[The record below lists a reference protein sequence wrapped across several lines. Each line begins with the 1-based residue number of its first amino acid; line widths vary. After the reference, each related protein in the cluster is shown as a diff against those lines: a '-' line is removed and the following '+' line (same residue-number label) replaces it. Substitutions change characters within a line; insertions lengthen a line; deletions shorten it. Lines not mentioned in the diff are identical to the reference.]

1 MKFKIVSLL
10 VLIWMAMWSIIAT
23 AQPEILTVNAY
34 LSTNGVHAGSKFQA
48 AVVVKLD
55 EPWHINSADP
65 HDEFVIP
72 TELHIARSEDY
83 QITKIHYPA
92 HEEKTFAFSDE
103 ALAVYDGEIVIVI
116 DGEIA
121 ADIAGSVML
130 HGSLRYQGCND
141 QLCLPPAETSFTL
154 VIPILPENEPLI
166 FRNEHHFSHLTT
178 DLEKSGE
185 SFNVGQ
191 SFTQKGIF
199 LTFLLIFL
207 GGLGLN
213 LTPCV
218 YPLIPIT
225 ISYFGGQ
232 TAGKSGKRLLLALV
246 YVLGIA
252 VVNSAL
258 GTAAALT
265 GGLLGSL
272 MTNPVVL
279 LVIAGILVALSLS
292 MFGVYEFG
300 VPSFLMTMSGGSR
313 SGYAG
318 ALLMGLTMGIVAAP
332 CIGPFVIGLLT
343 YVASTG
349 NPVIGF
355 SMFFTL
361 SLGLGLPFIFLA
373 FFSSKIE
380 RLPRSGEWMV
390 GVRTIFGLVLLGM
403 ALYFLQPLI
412 PEGIYAW
419 IFPLYMIG
427 SGVYLL
433 MFNRAG
439 ENTRGFVLLKRLI
452 AVAVIIAGTWFL
464 KPEPMAAEEMAWQSY
479 SETAYKAA
487 LKSGQPVIIDF
498 SADWCIPC
506 KEMDKLTFTDPA
518 IIDFSRKFQLLKV
531 DLTASANSEIMR
543 LRERFDIR
551 GVPTIL
557 FIDKEGNELPDLRT
571 LGFEK
576 PQLFLEKMK
585 KTVAE
590 Q

>member
-1 MKFKIVSLL
+1 MKFKIIAQL
-10 VLIWMAMWSIIAT
+10 VLIGIIALPGLVG

-72 TELHIARSEDY
+72 TELHIVLSKDY

-103 ALAVYDGEIVIVI
+103 ALAVYDGEIVIII
-116 DGEIA
+116 DGEMA
-121 ADIAGSVML
+121 ADIAESVTL
-130 HGSLRYQGCND
+130 HGSLSYQGCND

-166 FRNEHHFSHLTT
+166 FRNEHYFSHLTT
-178 DLEKSGE
+178 DSAGSKAPFDVSD
-185 SFNVGQ
+185 SFAR
-191 SFTQKGIF
+191 KGVV

-225 ISYFGGQ
+225 MSYFGGQ

-300 VPSFLMTMSGGSR
+300 APSFLMNLSGGSR
-313 SGYAG
+313 TGYFG

-349 NPVIGF
+349 NPFIGF

-373 FFSSKIE
+373 FFSSQIE

-390 GVRTIFGLVLLGM
+390 DVRTIFGLVLLGM

-433 MFNRAG
+433 IFNRAG
-439 ENTRGFVLLKRLI
+439 ENSRGFVLLKRLI
-452 AVAVIIAGTWFL
+452 AVVVIIVGTWLL
-464 KPEPMAAEEMAWQSY
+464 KPESLAAEEMAWQSY
-479 SETAYKAA
+479 SEKAYKAA
-487 LKSGQPVIIDF
+487 LQSGQPVIIDF

-506 KEMDKLTFTDPA
+506 KEMDNSTFTDPGV
-518 IIDFSRKFQLLKV
+518 INLSRKFQLIKV
-531 DLTASANSEIMR
+531 DLTSGSGPEIAR

-557 FIDKEGNELPDLRT
+557 FIDKEGKELSDLRT
-571 LGFEK
+571 LGFEE
-576 PQLFLEKMK
+576 PELFLEKMK

-590 Q
+590 